1 MAEKNKVC
9 WNCGNFKAY
18 YEKGFSRFYKT
29 HEGLCSVKNQI
40 IDKHGNCECWRN
52 AHKLWN
58 LRKKCA
64 VRVLNEILLEL
75 AAIRQILE
83 EEKEENKSDPIK

>member
-1 MAEKNKVC
+1 MTDQNKVC

-29 HEGLCSVKNQI
+29 NEGLCSVKNQVVE
-40 IDKHGNCECWRN
+40 KHSNCECWRN
-52 AHKLWN
+52 TYKTRN

-64 VRVLNEILLEL
+64 VRVLNEIFLNI

-83 EEKEENKSDPIK
+83 EEGEENKFDPLK